1 MVKVKAYELRKK
13 DDEQLKKQLEELKT
27 ELSHLRVA
35 KVAGGAPSKLSKIRV
50 FRKDVAK
57 VLTIIHEKK
66 RTQLKADLKG
76 KKYLPLDLRPKLTRA
91 IRQRLTKEQANK
103 LPLRVLKKKLN
114 FPQRRFAVAN

>member
-13 DDEQLKKQLEELKT
+13 EPEALQKQLEELKT

-66 RTQLKADLKG
+66 RDQIKAANKG
-76 KKYLPLDLRPKLTRA
+76 KKYLAFDIRPKLTRA
-91 IRQRLTKEQANK
+91 LRLRLTKEQAKK

-114 FPQRRFAVAN
+114 FPQRKFAVAN